1 MIPLLILGLLK
12 ENPGSYGYEL
22 LALMQERYFEYVIR
36 FTKGSFYYNI
46 QQLEEKKLIQRLPD
60 QQEGKEKHRY
70 VLTET
75 GEREFLCLFEKYGSV
90 NDPISFSFYGALLF
104 ADEAPEKMSVILE
117 TQIKETQKK
126 IRLMEQSLD
135 NAAKLTNHFPEM
147 LAHSL
152 EIHRLNLAWYQELLA
167 DYQSKK

>member
-22 LALMQERYFEYVIR
+22 LTLMQERYFEYVIH

-60 QQEGKEKHRY
+60 QQEAKEKHRY
-70 VLTET
+70 QLTKA
-75 GEREFLCLFEKYGSV
+75 GEAEFLQLFEKYGTT

-104 ADEAPEKMSVILE
+104 ADEAENKMPMILE
-117 TQIKETQKK
+117 KQIKETKKK
-126 IRLMEQSLD
+126 ITLMEQSLE
-135 NAAKLTNHFPEM
+135 NAPQLPNHFPEM

-152 EIHRLNLAWYQELLA
+152 EIHRLNLTWYQEMLEN
-167 DYQSKK
+167 YR